1 MFNFES
7 EPIPEKSTKE
17 ILYEP
22 LSSCCYI
29 PSIRG
34 KYGDIIM
41 PEMRSKIPA
50 GHICLGLTSYDEDAE
65 LVTIPYNRQSF
76 GMLIIGM
83 RGSGKTQL
91 AKTIGIDQI
100 HGVYGQYLFG
110 IDPKHEYLN
119 LDQPQD
125 DPELIERLNR
135 VGLRPQGYEPVYVM
149 QRHLLKNNT
158 GIPQRN
164 KIRQFALQVKDFNVL
179 NPALRIEMWCRFL
192 NIKQAS
198 PAGQALR
205 RVIYQRPRNIA
216 HMLDLIEKDIRKQK
230 MERGARGT
238 SYQLLS
244 NFRDKIFNEE
254 LMDHQ
259 KLRFDF
265 PLELATNKIVFLE
278 VELNMEEI
286 VAQIGVRLA
295 LENLISDKQHN
306 MNTSNKSKTRGF
318 LDMPVCVFC
327 DEIDV
332 LAPSNELQG
341 NMLGSRVPPAR
352 QAMRDILTKHRQ
364 LGFSLIGMTQKP
376 NMVDRF
382 ILDQCSHILTTK
394 LINPEQ
400 KAILAE
406 RGIPPSIIQ
415 EAEKLE
421 WDDLSPVK
429 QWIHI
434 SPDTEHGI
442 KIFYPLPPRSK
453 IWRESQ
459 RV

>member
-1 MFNFES
+1 MFNFDS
-7 EPIPEKSTKE
+7 EQPPEKSVQE
-17 ILYEP
+17 MLYE
-22 LSSCCYI
+22 SVSAHCYI

-34 KYGDIIM
+34 KYGEVIM
-41 PEMRSKIPA
+41 PEMKSKIPP
-50 GHICLGLTSYDEDAE
+50 GHLCLGLTSYDEDAE
-65 LVTIPYNRQSF
+65 LVTIPYDGRSF

-91 AKTIGIDQI
+91 GKSIGIDQI
-100 HGVYGQYLFG
+100 HGVYNQYLFG

-119 LDQPQD
+119 LDEPQD
-125 DPELIERLNR
+125 SPELVQRLTR
-135 VGLRPQGYEPVYVM
+135 VGLKPQGYDPQYVM
-149 QRHLLKNNT
+149 QRHLLKSNS
-158 GIPQRN
+158 GLPQRN
-164 KIRQFALQVKDFNVL
+164 KIRQFTLQVRDFSVL
-179 NPALRIEMWCRFL
+179 NQALRIEMWCRFL
-192 NIKQAS
+192 NIKQAT

-205 RVIYQRPRNIA
+205 RVIHENPRNA
-216 HMLDLIEKDIRKQK
+216 SHMVELIERDIRRQK
-230 MERGARGT
+230 IERGARGT

-265 PLELATNKIVFLE
+265 SLELATSEIVFLE
-278 VELNMEEI
+278 VELNMDEI

-295 LENLISDKQHN
+295 LENLIADRQHN
-306 MNTSNKSKTRGF
+306 MDSSNRSKTRGF
-318 LDMPVCVFC
+318 LERPVCVFC

-341 NMLGSRVPPAR
+341 TMVGSRVPPAR

-394 LINPEQ
+394 TINPEQ

-406 RGIPPSIIQ
+406 KGIPPSIIQ
-415 EAEKLE
+415 EANKLE
-421 WDDLSPVK
+421 WDDESPVK

-434 SPDTEHGI
+434 TPDTERGI